1 MSALRPI
8 AAILAVACTFLLAP
22 AAGQARKPATPLV
35 DKINE
40 VRKAYGIPPVRF
52 SRSLS
57 RSSSRF
63 ARYLARNQQFAHG
76 SPIRASRRFSGL
88 GEILALSTGRVRRSE
103 ILSLWLQSPSHRAV
117 ILGSAFRYVG
127 AGRAWGQYGEVP
139 ALVWTVH
146 FGR

>member
-1 MSALRPI
+1 MSALRPT
-8 AAILAVACTFLLAP
+8 AAILAVACTLLLVP
-22 AAGQARKPATPLV
+22 AAGQARKPKTPLV
-35 DKINE
+35 NKINE
-40 VRKAYGIPPVRF
+40 VRKAHGIPPVRY

-63 ARYLARNQQFAHG
+63 ARYLARTRQFGHG
-76 SPIRASRRFSGL
+76 RPIWASRRFSGL

-127 AGRAWGQYGEVP
+127 AGRAWGQYGE
-139 ALVWTVH
+139 ARGLVWTVH